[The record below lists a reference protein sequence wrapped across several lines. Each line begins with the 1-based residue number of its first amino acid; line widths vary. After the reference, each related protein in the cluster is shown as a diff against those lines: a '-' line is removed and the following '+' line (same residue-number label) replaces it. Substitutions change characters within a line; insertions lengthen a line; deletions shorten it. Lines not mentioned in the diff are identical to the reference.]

1 MDHNRENTNHTIP
14 WTSSHTSSGSVFR
27 VDFGGPN
34 TEPQEAFGWNSPFKS
49 GKTLMPNPS
58 LGKQQ
63 TSEWTQAHDQL
74 PSFRDPNRSA
84 KFEVTFRPG
93 GPHLK
98 PTDPSSPKKMNAE
111 NRENLS
117 QTLNV
122 YGIFTYIYHKKLTI
136 HVGKYTSHI
145 ERLW

>member
-1 MDHNRENTNHTIP
+1 MQPTLIFFGVAGTERDFFRKRCMKGMDHNRENTNHTIP

-27 VDFGGPN
+27 GVVFGGPN
-34 TEPQEAFGWNSPFKS
+34 TEPQEAFWWSNYPFKS

-58 LGKQQ
+58 LSKQQ

-98 PTDPSSPKKMNAE
+98 PTDPSPPKK
-111 NRENLS
+111 R
-117 QTLNV
+117 TWRT
-122 YGIFTYIYHKKLTI
+122 GRTYPRH
-136 HVGKYTSHI
+136 SM
-145 ERLW
+145 